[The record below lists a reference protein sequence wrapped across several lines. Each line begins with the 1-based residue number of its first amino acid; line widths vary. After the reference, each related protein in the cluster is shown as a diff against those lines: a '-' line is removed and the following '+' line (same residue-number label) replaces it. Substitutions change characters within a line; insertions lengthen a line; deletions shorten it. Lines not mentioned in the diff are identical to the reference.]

1 MPTLGVK
8 EFTEL
13 LRGMPEGAS
22 QDQIN
27 QAASAAEAGS
37 PLEQIWAWANKPLA
51 GSADALIPALRHE
64 HGPEESGI
72 RKGVEDFGATLT
84 SPVSLGTMS
93 AGIGAGVAGK
103 AGKFGISKAAR
114 YVEAGLQAPFAAEG
128 LKNVVEGETPG
139 QKLAGA
145 AQAGMAGV
153 GMRSALTHAFD
164 PKAVVDQYMTEKGL
178 TRQVRE
184 PYTDAGAI
192 KTADNYAAMP
202 HEPQNPAV
210 KASYESLGQQVDEQH
225 AFLADRAG
233 VKIEPWTGEGE
244 PYPLGS
250 KQMQEDVVKNNHLYF
265 LPTDKSQI
273 LSDHPMAQGE
283 ANNKFR
289 AVHDYM
295 GHAAEGNSFGPKG
308 EQGAYNAH
316 RDTLTPDAHGALA
329 TETKGQNSW
338 VNANPALRNPEGGLV
353 KKGEPGF
360 VPLAERPFAEQKA
373 GLLPEF
379 HAAPDGG
386 PAPSQ
391 TSAPDATGRSASK
404 STSQSPQPSAAQLAL
419 SSELLAD
426 VNARHAQTGGSST
439 NLVIGKAVSPQE
451 GRYLVSPFEDR
462 QLVLDKPPTDED
474 LAAFAQKNSDLLSK
488 PGHNL
493 GTWFNA
499 EGDKK
504 HYIDVAIGN
513 NDLETALELGRQ
525 HKQKAI
531 YDLVEGKD
539 IPVGAGTPGPG
550 VGTKLLSSAGLTGAT
565 QIDDSDP
572 NDPNYTLK
580 HYGKLALTLGS
591 LYGLGNTAAGAYIRK
606 NPQSAQ
612 KLAASK
618 GAALFL
624 LGGSKKQ
631 WTEKMLAE
639 GVDLADMAKVHA
651 GAQKLFSQQVDRV
664 GGQMVKTKELM
675 KHFENG
681 KGDLDWYNVG
691 NELKEYFGKDA
702 ELFAQLLAVTSNNAT
717 VPSNHTFAL
726 KAYKAIKAGLPILKK
741 SEGAKPGEAYLP
753 AVVDQ
758 IRRVAAGQGIEG
770 IEGRKV
776 NDFVKALMGDKN
788 AVVVDRWMMRAFGY
802 EGIAPTPHE
811 YDLIEHTVR
820 ELAKQQGVEPR
831 QMQAAIWFGAKQS
844 AEAGKG
850 RAPSPTFG
858 ELTKQKL
865 QGQLPTARYQGDS
878 GLGRR
883 VKPKA

>member
-1 MPTLGVK
+1 MPELTTK
-8 EFTEL
+8 DYTEL
-13 LRGMPEGAS
+13 LRGLPKDVS
-22 QDQIN
+22 QDDFN
-27 QAASAAEAGS
+27 QAASAAEAGT
-37 PLEQIWAWANKPLA
+37 PLEQIWSWANRPLA
-51 GSADALIPALRHE
+51 GSKDAIVPALRHE
-64 HGPEESGI
+64 HGAEESGI
-72 RKGVEDFGATLT
+72 RKGVEDFGASLT
-84 SPVSLGTMS
+84 SPVSLTLMGT
-93 AGIGAGVAGK
+93 GLGAGVAGK
-103 AGKFGISKAAR
+103 AGKLGISQAAR
-114 YVEAGLQAPFAAEG
+114 YAEAGLQAPWAAEG
-128 LKNVVEGETPG
+128 IKNVVEGETPG
-139 QKLAGA
+139 EKLAGA

-153 GMRSALTHAFD
+153 GMRSAMKHAFD
-164 PKAVVDQYMTEKGL
+164 PKAVVDTYMKEKGL
-178 TRQVRE
+178 TPRVRE
-184 PYTDAGAI
+184 PFTEAGAV
-192 KTADNYAAMP
+192 KTADAYAAMP
-202 HEPQNPAV
+202 HEPNNPAV

-225 AFLADRAG
+225 AFLAERAG

-250 KQMQEDVVKNNHLYF
+250 KQMQEDVVKNNHLFF
-265 LPTDKSQI
+265 LPTDKTQMV
-273 LSDHPMAQGE
+273 SDHPMAQGE

-308 EQGAYNAH
+308 EQAAYNAH

-338 VNANPALRNPEGGLV
+338 VNANPALRNLDGGLV

-379 HAAPDGG
+379 AQ
-386 PAPSQ
+386 PSPVLPE
-391 TSAPDATGRSASK
+391 TSDLGATDRSASK
-404 STSQSPQPSAAQLAL
+404 STSQSPQPSAASRFAL
-419 SSELLAD
+419 SPELLAD

-439 NLVIGKAVSPQE
+439 NLVTGKAVSPQE

-462 QLVLDKPPTDED
+462 QLVLDQAPTDDE
-474 LAAFAQKNSDLLSK
+474 LAAFADKNTDLLSK

-493 GTWFNA
+493 GTWFDS
-499 EGDKK
+499 EGKK
-504 HYIDVAIGN
+504 HYIDVAIAN

-572 NDPNYTLK
+572 NDPNYALK

-591 LYGLGNTAAGAYIRK
+591 LYGLGNTALAAGIRK

-618 GAALFL
+618 GAAFML
-624 LGGSKKQ
+624 LGGSKKA
-631 WTEKMLAE
+631 WIEKMLGE
-639 GVDLADMAKVHA
+639 GVGKAEMAKVRA
-651 GAQKLFSQQVDRV
+651 GAEKLFAQQVDRV
-664 GGQMVKTKELM
+664 GGQMVKTKALM
-675 KHFENG
+675 QHFANG

-691 NELKEYFGKDA
+691 KELEDYFGKDA

-717 VPSNHTFAL
+717 VPANHTFAL
-726 KAYKAIKAGLPILKK
+726 KAYKAIKAGIPILKAT
-741 SEGAKPGEAYLP
+741 EGAKPGEAFLP

-802 EGIAPTPHE
+802 DRDIPTPHE
-811 YDLIEHTVR
+811 YDLIEHAVR
-820 ELAKQQGVEPR
+820 ELAQQQGVEPR
-831 QMQAAIWFGAKQS
+831 QMQAAIWFSTRQGA
-844 AEAGKG
+844 EVGN
-850 RAPSPTFG
+850 RVPSPTFG
-858 ELTKQKL
+858 ELTKRKL
-865 QGQLPTARYQGDS
+865 EGRLPTARFQGES
-878 GLGRR
+878 GLRPQ
-883 VKPKA
+883 VKRTRKVA